1 MINSVRNT
9 VLNIINK
16 DNNGFITPEEFNS
29 FAKQA
34 QLELFMQYFF
44 DFQQAKIK
52 DMKGMESSGYSDITK
67 QIDQTIDYFSKN
79 TDLVYNGT
87 DDKFDLPENFFLL
100 NVLYYNGKEVT
111 HVDQGKLYYLLNSNL
126 TAPTETYPTYVMQ
139 GNQIS
144 VYPTT
149 IVDDINIYYVRY
161 PADPKWTYT
170 VVNGSPLFNQSAN
183 DYQDFEL
190 PAEDGYKLVTKMLEY
205 CGIVIREIEV
215 SQFGT
220 AQQQH
225 EQPSFSMQQ

>member
-29 FAKQA
+29 FAKHA
-34 QLELFMQYFF
+34 QLELFQQYFY
-44 DFQQAKIK
+44 DFQKAKIS
-52 DMKGMESSGYSDITK
+52 DMKGMETSGYSDITK
-67 QIDQTIDYFSKN
+67 QIDQTIDFFSRN

-87 DDKFDLPENFFLL
+87 DDKFDLPVDFFLL

-139 GNQIS
+139 GNQVA
-144 VYPTT
+144 VYPIT
-149 IVDDINIYYVRY
+149 ITDDINIYYVRY

-170 VVNGSPLFNQSAN
+170 VVDGSPLFNQSAN

-190 PAEDGYKLVTKMLEY
+190 AISDFPKLVIKICQY
-205 CGIVIREIEV
+205 AGVSIREADVVQAARAEQV
-215 SQFGT
+215 YTDQT
-220 AQQQH
+220 QQ
-225 EQPSFSMQQ
+225 

>member
-1 MINSVRNT
+1 MVNSVYNT
-9 VLNIINK
+9 VLNIVAK
-16 DNNGFITPEEFNS
+16 ERNGFITPEEFNS

-34 QLELFMQYFF
+34 QLELFQQYFY
-44 DFQQAKIK
+44 DFQKAKIS
-52 DMKGMESSGYSDITK
+52 DLKGMETSGYSDITK
-67 QIDQTIDYFSKN
+67 QIDQTIDFFSKN
-79 TDLVYNGT
+79 TDLVYNGV
-87 DDKFDLPENFFLL
+87 DFKFDLPENFFLL

-139 GNQIS
+139 GTQVA

-149 IVDDINIYYVRY
+149 ITDNINIYYVRY

-190 PAEDGYKLVTKMLEY
+190 AISDFPKLVVKICEY
-205 CGIVIREIEV
+205 AGVSIREMDV
-215 SQFGT
+215 VT
-220 AQQQH
+220 AARAEEAYTDQKQQ
-225 EQPSFSMQQ
+225 

>member
-1 MINSVRNT
+1 MINSVYNT
-9 VLNIINK
+9 VLNIVAK
-16 DNNGFITPEEFNS
+16 ERNGFITPEEFNS

-34 QLELFMQYFF
+34 QLELFQQYFF

-52 DMKGMESSGYSDITK
+52 DMKGMETSGYSDITK
-67 QIDQTIDYFSKN
+67 QIDQTIDFFSRN
-79 TDLVYNGT
+79 TDLVYNNT

-139 GNQIS
+139 GSQVA

-149 IVDDINIYYVRY
+149 ITDDINIYYVRY

-190 PAEDGYKLVTKMLEY
+190 AISDFPKLVIKVCEY
-205 CGIVIREIEV
+205 AGVSIREADVTSAARSEEMYID
-215 SQFGT
+215 QK
-220 AQQQH
+220 QQ
-225 EQPSFSMQQ
+225 

>member
-1 MINSVRNT
+1 MVNSVYNT
-9 VLNIINK
+9 VLNIVAK
-16 DNNGFITPEEFNS
+16 ERNGFITPEEFNS

-34 QLELFMQYFF
+34 QLELFQQYFY
-44 DFQQAKIK
+44 DFQKAKIS
-52 DMKGMESSGYSDITK
+52 DLKGMETSGYSDITK
-67 QIDQTIDYFSKN
+67 QLDQTIDAFSKN
-79 TDLVYNGT
+79 TDLVYNGV
-87 DDKFDLPENFFLL
+87 DLKFDLPENFFLL

-139 GNQIS
+139 GTQVA

-149 IVDDINIYYVRY
+149 ITDNINIYYVRY

-190 PAEDGYKLVTKMLEY
+190 AISDFPKLVVKICEY
-205 CGIVIREIEV
+205 AGVSIREMDV
-215 SQFGT
+215 VT
-220 AQQQH
+220 AARAEEAYTDQKQQ
-225 EQPSFSMQQ
+225 